1 MFWSKNSAPE
11 HQLRGSGLGRAPCA
25 LTSDRRG
32 PKALRLIVVTLALAA
47 TSPTLSQAAE
57 STPDT
62 APADRAPSDQA
73 TSEIVVSAARLNEA
87 RAGIETRTG
96 ASTYTIDSAAIK
108 AMPGGENA
116 QLSQV
121 ILQAPDV
128 SQDSFG
134 QLHVRGEHNGLQ
146 YRLNGIILPEGI
158 SVFSQTLDPHLID
171 SLSLLTGALP
181 AEFGLRTAGIIDLTT
196 RSGVFDPFAS
206 ASLYGGGHDEIYPSF
221 FAGGST
227 GALNYFVT
235 GDFMRNNLG
244 IESPYNTVTPPHD
257 DTRQYHGFGYF
268 EYILDSDNRISAILG
283 TSHAKFEIPNTPGL
297 GPSLGLTV
305 NGLTD
310 FPSGGLDERQT
321 EITHYAILSL
331 QHVSGD
337 LTLQSSLSARYT
349 SLTFFP
355 DPVGAVLYNGIAQNA
370 FKRDAAFGWQTD
382 ADYHLNETHRLRFG
396 VYIQHD
402 RAESQTSA
410 QVLPVDPVTRA
421 QTSDV
426 PLTIVDNGAQSQ
438 SIQSVYLQ
446 DEWKLLSQLTI
457 NYGVRFDHL
466 SAYTTGHQIGPR
478 VNIVWKPLEGTTVH
492 AGYSRYF
499 SPPPFELVGGKSIA
513 KFANTTSAP
522 GVGLDSLPVPET
534 ANYYDL
540 GVEQKFTRELTVGI
554 DTFYKQSANLTDEGQ
569 FGAPIIL
576 TPFNYR
582 YGQTYGAE
590 FTVSYATGP
599 LSLYANFATQRARGK
614 DIVTSQFNFDPLD
627 LEYTTGHYIS
637 LDHEQQYT
645 GSAGIS
651 YLGNDGPLAGTRF
664 SLDAVLGSGLR
675 EDLPAPQGISL
686 PNGQTT
692 YNIPNGAHLPYYRQV
707 NLGVSHTF
715 NGWGPGNG
723 KNAPTVRLDVINVF
737 DTAYQIRNGTGIGVG
752 APQWGS
758 RRAVYG
764 GITLPLY

>member
-1 MFWSKNSAPE
+1 MFGSKDNTPE
-11 HQLRGSGLGRAPCA
+11 RQPRGSGLRRAPCA
-25 LTSDRRG
+25 FTSGRGG
-32 PKALRLIVVTLALAA
+32 PKARRLVVTLALVVTFSTASHAA
-47 TSPTLSQAAE
+47 TNAAAAVE
-57 STPDT
+57 DVS
-62 APADRAPSDQA
+62 SDQA
-73 TSEIVVSAARLNEA
+73 TSEIVVSAQRLNEA
-87 RAGIETRTG
+87 RAGIETQTG
-96 ASTYTIDSAAIK
+96 ASTYTVDSAAIK
-108 AMPGGENA
+108 AMPGGENT

-171 SLSLLTGALP
+171 SLSLVTGALP

-196 RSGVFDPFAS
+196 KSGVFDPFAS
-206 ASLYGGGHDEIYPSF
+206 VSLYGGSHNEIYPSF

-244 IESPYNTVTPPHD
+244 IESPYNTTTPPHD
-257 DTRQYHGFGYF
+257 ETRQYHGFGYF
-268 EYILDSDNRISAILG
+268 EYILNPDNRISWIVG

-297 GPSLGLTV
+297 TPSLGLTV
-305 NGLTD
+305 NGQTD
-310 FPSGGLDERQT
+310 FPSASLDERQT

-331 QHVSGD
+331 QHVHGE
-337 LTLQSSLSARYT
+337 LTLQTSLSARYT

-355 DPVGAVLYNGIAQNA
+355 DPVGDLLYNGIAQNA
-370 FKRDAAFGWQTD
+370 YKRDDAFGWQTD
-382 ADYHLNETHRLRFG
+382 GDYHLNEAHMLRFG
-396 VYIQHD
+396 LYVQHD
-402 RAESQTSA
+402 RADSQTSS
-410 QVLPVDPVTRA
+410 QVLPVDPVTA
-421 QTSDV
+421 VQTTDV
-426 PLTIVDNGAQSQ
+426 PVTIIDNGAQSQ

-446 DEWKLLSQLTI
+446 DEWKLLSTLTV
-457 NYGVRFDHL
+457 NYGLRFDHL

-478 VNIVWKPLEGTTVH
+478 VNIVWKPLDGTTVH

-499 SPPPFELVGGKSIA
+499 SPPPFELVGGRSIA
-513 KFANTTSAP
+513 KFVNTSSAP
-522 GVGLDSLPVPET
+522 GVGLDSPPLPET
-534 ANYYDL
+534 ANYYDV
-540 GVEQKFTRELTVGI
+540 GVEQKFSPELTVGV

-590 FTVSYATGP
+590 FTVNYATGP
-599 LSLYANFATQRARGK
+599 LSIYANFATQRARGK

-627 LEYTTGHYIS
+627 LEYTRSHYIS

-645 GSAGIS
+645 GSAGLS
-651 YLGNDGPLAGTRF
+651 YLWNDTRF
-664 SLDAVLGSGLR
+664 SIDALLGSGLR
-675 EDLPAPQGISL
+675 DDLPASQGVL
-686 PNGQTT
+686 LANGQTT

-707 NLGVSHTF
+707 NFGVSHTF
-715 NGWGPGNG
+715 TGWGPGSG
-723 KNAPTVRLDVINVF
+723 KNAPTVRLDVINLF
-737 DTAYQIRNGTGIGVG
+737 DAGYQIRNGTGIGVG
-752 APQWGS
+752 APQWGP

-764 GITLPLY
+764 GITFPLY

>member
-1 MFWSKNSAPE
+1 MFGSKDNTPE
-11 HQLRGSGLGRAPCA
+11 RQPRGSGLRRAPCA
-25 LTSDRRG
+25 FTSGRGG
-32 PKALRLIVVTLALAA
+32 PKALRLVVTLALVVTFSTASHAA
-47 TSPTLSQAAE
+47 TNAADAAAVE
-57 STPDT
+57 DVS
-62 APADRAPSDQA
+62 SDQA
-73 TSEIVVSAARLNEA
+73 TSEIVVSAQRLNEA
-87 RAGIETRTG
+87 RAGIETQTG
-96 ASTYTIDSAAIK
+96 ASTYTVDSAAIK
-108 AMPGGENA
+108 AMPGGENT

-171 SLSLLTGALP
+171 SLSLVTGALP

-196 RSGVFDPFAS
+196 KSGVFDPFAS
-206 ASLYGGGHDEIYPSF
+206 VSLYGGSHNEIYPSF

-244 IESPYNTVTPPHD
+244 IESPYNTTTPPHD
-257 DTRQYHGFGYF
+257 ETRQYHGFGYF
-268 EYILDSDNRISAILG
+268 EYILNPDNRISWIVG

-297 GPSLGLTV
+297 TPSLGLTV
-305 NGLTD
+305 NGQTD
-310 FPSGGLDERQT
+310 FPSASLDERQT

-331 QHVSGD
+331 QHVHGE
-337 LTLQSSLSARYT
+337 LTLQTSLSARYT

-355 DPVGAVLYNGIAQNA
+355 DPVGDLLYNGIAQNA
-370 FKRDAAFGWQTD
+370 YKRDDAFGWQTD
-382 ADYHLNETHRLRFG
+382 GDYHLNEAHMLRFG
-396 VYIQHD
+396 LYVQHD
-402 RAESQTSA
+402 RADSQTSS
-410 QVLPVDPVTRA
+410 QVLPVDPVTA
-421 QTSDV
+421 VQTTDV
-426 PLTIVDNGAQSQ
+426 PVTIIDNGAQSQ

-446 DEWKLLSQLTI
+446 DEWKLLSTLTV
-457 NYGVRFDHL
+457 NYGLRFDHL

-478 VNIVWKPLEGTTVH
+478 VNIVWKPLDGTTVH

-499 SPPPFELVGGKSIA
+499 SPPPFELVGGRSIA
-513 KFANTTSAP
+513 KFVNTSSAP
-522 GVGLDSLPVPET
+522 GVGLDSPPLPET
-534 ANYYDL
+534 ANYYDV
-540 GVEQKFTRELTVGI
+540 GVEQKFSPELTVGV

-590 FTVSYATGP
+590 FTVNYATGP
-599 LSLYANFATQRARGK
+599 LSIYANFATQRARGK

-627 LEYTTGHYIS
+627 LEYTRSHYIS

-645 GSAGIS
+645 GSAGLS
-651 YLGNDGPLAGTRF
+651 YLWNDTRF
-664 SLDAVLGSGLR
+664 SIDALLGSGLR
-675 EDLPAPQGISL
+675 DDLPASQGVL
-686 PNGQTT
+686 LANGQTT

-707 NLGVSHTF
+707 NFGVSHTF
-715 NGWGPGNG
+715 TGWGPGSG
-723 KNAPTVRLDVINVF
+723 KNAPTVRLDVINLF
-737 DTAYQIRNGTGIGVG
+737 DAGYQIRNGTGIGVG
-752 APQWGS
+752 APQWGP

-764 GITLPLY
+764 GITFPLY